1 VKLSNVKISYKI
13 LLVIGLLSALT
24 VVVGGMGY
32 LNIGTLVYDMN
43 AVEVTGEEALTGS
56 RASKDIMAM
65 NRAEY
70 RLVANPTEET
80 LRDVKTNTEG
90 WRADFERRLADIE
103 KLADAEQRS
112 LLARVKV
119 GYQAYLPSFENMLN
133 TVAREL
139 STIKVSDSQNELY
152 TMVNVSR
159 AKANELEEALRA
171 LNEYSDKKS
180 SRMAEDA
187 ASSAKETQ
195 IIMLSVLVIGVILGW
210 LGGYLLSRF
219 AISKP
224 LGRAVEGLRTLAAGD
239 LQFDIFG
246 VGRKDEIGEVA
257 GAMQV
262 FKDNMQR
269 TKELEIEAADQKRKA
284 EIEKRASLNQMA
296 DNFEASVKN
305 VVQGVSSAATQM
317 QSSAQSMSATAEETQ
332 RQSTSV
338 AAASEQASTNVQT
351 VASAAEEL
359 AASVAEIGRQVA
371 ESTRIAGKAV
381 EDADQTNIK
390 VQALSDAAQRVG
402 DVVKLIND
410 IAGQTNLLALNA
422 TIEAARA
429 GEAGKGFAVVASEV
443 KSLANQTAKATDD
456 ISAQIRAIQTATV
469 DSVEAIRG
477 IGQTIGRINEIAT
490 TIASAVEEQGAATQ
504 EIARN
509 VQQASA
515 GTSEVSANIV
525 GVTQA
530 ATETGRSSEEVLAA
544 AGELAKQSEHLRGE
558 VDQFLR
564 TIRAA

>member
-159 AKANELEEALRA
+159 AKANELEEALRV